1 MSLAGSN
8 FPTCVSLFE
17 TNPNCVSVG
26 VNSSYLT
33 ELTLFQLGLNEKD
46 ALKSGI
52 HVVYIWMDISL
63 ARADSS
69 TIVSFR

>member
-52 HVVYIWMDISL
+52 HVVYI
-63 ARADSS
+63 
-69 TIVSFR
+69 